1 MASRHL
7 SRSVVVQ
14 TLYEWDFRGKPEG
27 EKLNALLD
35 HNIKEFAPGVE
46 EPEFIKNLMAG
57 IMEHL
62 EDIDKIIEKA
72 APQWP
77 IDQIAMVDRNVLRL
91 GIYELLFG
99 NRDEVPP
106 KVAINEAI
114 ELGKTFGGD
123 ASGKFVNGVLGTIY
137 REIGEPGKD
146 DAPPKKEGEEGERPS
161 VEQATEWER
170 GSAKAQQSV
179 RGSTEHS
186 SANVEEKAEEE
197 APVEEVVSE

>member
-14 TLYEWDFRGKPEG
+14 SLYEWDFRGKDMS
-27 EKLNALLD
+27 KLDAILD
-35 HNIKEFAPGVE
+35 HNISEFAPGID
-46 EPEFIKNLMAG
+46 EPEFIKGLMVG
-57 IMEHL
+57 IMEHI

-99 NRDEVPP
+99 KRDEVPP

-114 ELGKTFGGD
+114 ELAKTFGGD

-146 DAPPKKEGEEGERPS
+146 DVAPTKEKKEEGEE
-161 VEQATEWER
+161 T
-170 GSAKAQQSV
+170 
-179 RGSTEHS
+179 
-186 SANVEEKAEEE
+186 AEPVAEVLEE
-197 APVEEVVSE
+197 ANN